1 MKNNILT
8 QIIAQHMSE
17 KLIEV
22 IVKKEYNYIENIY
35 FSGFTSMVCLLSKH
49 EVSVIPCSRVP

>member
-1 MKNNILT
+1 
-8 QIIAQHMSE
+8 MSE